1 MKVKILI
8 NLNNRKGF
16 KLMSCSDLSSVRF
29 GSDSRNAIEEI
40 RELQDMAKALSVFIG
55 ASAMLD
61 IFGGNGVIGASYK
74 IYTTDFQL
82 LDQAMRSS
90 NPLLVRRVEDISA
103 RMYMK
108 PSLTYQEKMFWRC
121 MYNAMR

>member
-1 MKVKILI
+1 
-8 NLNNRKGF
+8 
-16 KLMSCSDLSSVRF
+16 MSCSDLSNVRF
-29 GSDSRNAIEEI
+29 GSDSRKAIEEI
-40 RELQDMAKALSVFIG
+40 RDLQDMSKALSVFLG

-61 IFGGNGVIGASYK
+61 IFGGNGVIVSSYK
-74 IYTTDFQL
+74 IYTTDFEL

-103 RMYMK
+103 RMYMR
-108 PSLTYQEKMFWRC
+108 PSLTYKEKIFWRC

>member
-1 MKVKILI
+1 MTCD
-8 NLNNRKGF
+8 LNN
-16 KLMSCSDLSSVRF
+16 VRF
-29 GSDSRNAIEEI
+29 GSESKKTIDEI
-40 RELQDMAKALSVFIG
+40 RELQDMSKALSIFLG
-55 ASAMLD
+55 TGAMLD
-61 IFGGNGVIGASYK
+61 IFGGNGVILASYK

>member
-40 RELQDMAKALSVFIG
+40 RELQDMAKALSVFLG

>member
-1 MKVKILI
+1 
-8 NLNNRKGF
+8 
-16 KLMSCSDLSSVRF
+16 MSCGNISNIRF
-29 GSDSRNAIEEI
+29 GSYSRRAIEEI
-40 RELQDMAKALSVFIG
+40 KELQDMSKALSVFIG

-61 IFGGNGVIGASYK
+61 IFGGNGVILASYK
-74 IYTTDFQL
+74 IYTTDFEL
-82 LDQAMRSS
+82 LSQAMRSS
-90 NPLLVRRVEDISA
+90 NPILVRRVEDISL

>member
-40 RELQDMAKALSVFIG
+40 RELQDMVKALSVFIG

>member
-1 MKVKILI
+1 
-8 NLNNRKGF
+8 
-16 KLMSCSDLSSVRF
+16 MSCSDLSSVRF

-40 RELQDMAKALSVFIG
+40 RELQDMAKALSVFLG

-82 LDQAMRSS
+82 LDQAM
-90 NPLLVRRVEDISA
+90 NHLIHCWYVGW
-103 RMYMK
+103 K
-108 PSLTYQEKMFWRC
+108 TFQQEC
-121 MYNAMR
+121 I

>member
-1 MKVKILI
+1 MKILI

>member
-108 PSLTYQEKMFWRC
+108 PSLTYQEKMF
-121 MYNAMR
+121 